1 MWFMVFQFDRIKP
14 LSILVEQVELLL
26 ASWFNRSTV
35 VLFAINRRPKL
46 AWYNSAHPAEC
57 CRYSL
62 SVPAALLPR
71 YARRRNLN
79 NGHEPDNHFINLPTI
94 VRDPSN
100 PREGDEASGRS
111 TADCR
116 SVD

>member
-46 AWYNSAHPAEC
+46 AWYNSAHPARMLPVQPEC
-57 CRYSL
+57 T
-62 SVPAALLPR
+62 
-71 YARRRNLN
+71 RRSFTTLCQKA
-79 NGHEPDNHFINLPTI
+79 ELK
-94 VRDPSN
+94 
-100 PREGDEASGRS
+100 
-111 TADCR
+111 
-116 SVD
+116 